1 MAKSVKANYLFNLIN
16 SASQLLFPLITFP
29 YASRIMMADGIGQVN
44 FFQSIISYISLFTCL
59 GIPMYAMRE
68 VAKVRD
74 NGKKMTQIAVEILL
88 LHAFLSLLGYVVVAI
103 VCMIVPQVQ
112 TNVPLF
118 LILSVT
124 IFFTAIGCEWFY
136 QGIEDFKYVAV
147 RGLIVKSVSI
157 VLLFLLVKTK
167 EDILW
172 YGIYTVLGTLGGN
185 VFNFIRLRKYLYRNV
200 VHFST
205 LHPFRHL
212 KPALQI
218 FVFNV
223 IVSIYLQLNNVLL
236 GFMKDAESIEKL
248 RIQLED
254 AESHLSHVDKEL
266 EGLLEEKN
274 LLSTEIKR
282 GKQQKEDAMTELKLL
297 QSTRPGFFIY
307 WFNKTVRTQYKKAL
321 TATLTK
327 YNQLSEE
334 ITKQKTSLQALDLRV
349 EKQRKIQEQSQKDY
363 DRINSDYARL
373 SELTEAARQELKGAY
388 ADASFWKQIES
399 KEVQEISPWYS
410 KRLKQL
416 QSELFIEAMKVNELF
431 ILRANATSSRIKT
444 TLDVFFNFL
453 KTGGNLTER
462 EIQAIWNTFWLI
474 VPVVSST
481 FASIQRMFSQMKTGT
496 IPWLFVDEAGQAVPQ
511 AAAGAIWRSKR
522 AVIVG
527 DPFQI
532 EPVVTIPEQLVN
544 NISHHF
550 GLDKTQIQTSLSV
563 QSMADR
569 ANPYGWITN
578 DTWTGCFP

>member
-16 SASQLLFPLITFP
+16 SASQLLFPLVTFP

-236 GFMKDAESIEKL
+236 GFMKDAEAVGYFTAATKIMIITMSVSGALGTVMIPRTSNLIAEGKMNEFKL
-248 RIQLED
+248 LIQKSYDFILAITMPLTVGLIFISKSAILLLSGDGFVPAILTSQIVAFNILMVGISGVMGLQVLYPMGKINIVIICTGIGAVINVLLNVWLIPKYGHKAFYQLLMGKDSNLD
-254 AESHLSHVDKEL
+254 AEGKKELAHGVFASTGGNPSARQL
-266 EGLLEEKN
+266 EGLIRTAK
-274 LLSTEIKR
+274 
-282 GKQQKEDAMTELKLL
+282 DATFHL
-297 QSTRPGFFIY
+297 GF
-307 WFNKTVRTQYKKAL
+307 
-321 TATLTK
+321 
-327 YNQLSEE
+327 
-334 ITKQKTSLQALDLRV
+334 D
-349 EKQRKIQEQSQKDY
+349 
-363 DRINSDYARL
+363 
-373 SELTEAARQELKGAY
+373 
-388 ADASFWKQIES
+388 
-399 KEVQEISPWYS
+399 
-410 KRLKQL
+410 
-416 QSELFIEAMKVNELF
+416 M
-431 ILRANATSSRIKT
+431 
-444 TLDVFFNFL
+444 
-453 KTGGNLTER
+453 
-462 EIQAIWNTFWLI
+462 
-474 VPVVSST
+474 
-481 FASIQRMFSQMKTGT
+481 
-496 IPWLFVDEAGQAVPQ
+496 DEAGQKFA
-511 AAAGAIWRSKR
+511 
-522 AVIVG
+522 
-527 DPFQI
+527 
-532 EPVVTIPEQLVN
+532 EQFKAL
-544 NISHHF
+544 
-550 GLDKTQIQTSLSV
+550 
-563 QSMADR
+563 ADR
-569 ANPYGWITN
+569 EGVSRDRIVQEEPSEEYKDFN
-578 DTWTGCFP
+578 DELLDHKISAGIDFDSDGDVEVNESEEKQYHRHR

>member
-44 FFQSIISYISLFTCL
+44 FFQSIISYISLFSCL

-236 GFMKDAESIEKL
+236 GFMKDAEAVGYFTAATKIMIITMSVSGALGTVMIPRTSNLIAEGKMNEFKL
-248 RIQLED
+248 LIQKSYDFILAITMPLTVGLIFISKSAILLLSGD
-254 AESHLSHVDKEL
+254 GFVPAILTSQIVAFNILMVGISGVMGLQVLYPMGKINIVIICTGIGAVINVLLNVWLIPKYGHNGTAVAYMLAEVAVTVSMFLIGRKYIPISFLKKEHLHYVMGSVVMGCVLYFIKMLGLSHVL
-266 EGLLEEKN
+266 TFVVMLVSG
-274 LLSTEIKR
+274 
-282 GKQQKEDAMTELKLL
+282 MTAYLMVL
-297 QSTRPGFFIY
+297 F
-307 WFNKTVRTQYKKAL
+307 YKKDSIGL
-321 TATLTK
+321 MLWTMIISK
-327 YNQLSEE
+327 
-334 ITKQKTSLQALDLRV
+334 LR
-349 EKQRKIQEQSQKDY
+349 
-363 DRINSDYARL
+363 
-373 SELTEAARQELKGAY
+373 
-388 ADASFWKQIES
+388 
-399 KEVQEISPWYS
+399 
-410 KRLKQL
+410 
-416 QSELFIEAMKVNELF
+416 
-431 ILRANATSSRIKT
+431 
-444 TLDVFFNFL
+444 
-453 KTGGNLTER
+453 
-462 EIQAIWNTFWLI
+462 
-474 VPVVSST
+474 
-481 FASIQRMFSQMKTGT
+481 
-496 IPWLFVDEAGQAVPQ
+496 
-511 AAAGAIWRSKR
+511 
-522 AVIVG
+522 
-527 DPFQI
+527 
-532 EPVVTIPEQLVN
+532 
-544 NISHHF
+544 
-550 GLDKTQIQTSLSV
+550 
-563 QSMADR
+563 
-569 ANPYGWITN
+569 
-578 DTWTGCFP
+578 